1 MRVIFSSGEAHRRRQ
16 YRVYGKAAERSTAEK
31 SELDLDLHAGG
42 KLEAHQS
49 LNGLGGG
56 VGDVDQALVGAALE
70 LLTGVLILMN
80 SAQDGDDLL
89 LGGQRDG
96 PETVAPVRLAVST
109 IFSALWSM
117 T

>member
-70 LLTGVLILMN
+70 LLTAVLILVN
-80 SAQDGDDLL
+80 GAKDRDDLL
-89 LGGQRDG
+89 VGRGMG